1 MTPELELMS
10 GIRTG
15 IAIGSK
21 NENENENETETE
33 TTTTT
38 GVASATGPRVA
49 VAASHSKSRQ
59 LRDERDAIELIGQT
73 RSLAATWVAIP
84 LDLLTPEFF
93 DLRTGVAGAILQKF
107 AQYSVGLALVG
118 DYAAH
123 AAASTALRDLI
134 RESNRGRACWF
145 VASLDELRD
154 RMARHD
160 S

>member
-1 MTPELELMS
+1 MTQGLELMS

-15 IAIGSK
+15 
-21 NENENENETETE
+21 
-33 TTTTT
+33 
-38 GVASATGPRVA
+38 SATGDETGTGAGNGAGAANGTEVRVA
-49 VAASHSKSRQ
+49 VAACRPQSSQ
-59 LRDERDAIELIGQT
+59 LRDERDAVDLIGQT
-73 RSLAATWVAIP
+73 RGLDATWLAIP
-84 LDLLTPEFF
+84 LDLLAPEFF

-123 AAASTALRDLI
+123 AAASTAFRDLI

-154 RMARHD
+154 RLARSSRD
-160 S
+160 G